1 MSYYIRQIS
10 VTRLCIYSI
19 ILFMNNLLNILTLSP
34 TAYFFRG
41 SHGGGW
47 NPPPLVKMHL
57 EVSEANSFLH
67 SHWYIYKEL
76 RSKRICSQLQNSGF
90 GGRSKFGREVDLR
103 VEISKIVKI
112 YKEKST
118 AEFFG
123 GPPKINRGTQSAL
136 VFFKTSVMAIH

>member
-1 MSYYIRQIS
+1 
-10 VTRLCIYSI
+10 
-19 ILFMNNLLNILTLSP
+19 MNTKFKQGHVLSKVFFINHDNKHCPTVLSFTFGLICHTLQHCLNGPYLPRHIFS
-34 TAYFFRG
+34 
-41 SHGGGW
+41 
-47 NPPPLVKMHL
+47 VKMHL

-123 GPPKINRGTQSAL
+123 GPPKINCGTQSPL
-136 VFFKTSVMAIH
+136 VFF